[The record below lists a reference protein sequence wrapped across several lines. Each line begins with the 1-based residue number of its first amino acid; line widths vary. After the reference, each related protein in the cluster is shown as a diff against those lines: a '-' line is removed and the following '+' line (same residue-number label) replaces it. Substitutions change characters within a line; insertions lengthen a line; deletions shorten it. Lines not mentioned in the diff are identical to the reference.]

1 MRGWDVGGVLG
12 VQQRIKKRLEQILNS
27 LFFYR
32 SCVFFTNLI
41 NVLYIRRGKIP
52 GQKKVRQEVRSVT
65 ECKTPKK
72 KNNGKQNEE
81 GVAFD
86 LLTWTAW
93 WGEGTPLKIT
103 NSFRKNQSDPKSST
117 VLSNVSLS
125 VGAPVRVYLHSL
137 VRRLLYSHLTPS
149 TLSSPSLPPVLSPPV
164 HSHPD
169 TPPFLLLPHRS
180 MGDYVWCYDQ
190 CMSAALPVPPPS
202 SGGRGSEAPRCTTTR
217 VKKRPHLQ
225 RKSQSRPAGRSAQT
239 LLPVVWIS
247 AVNSYTLKRSLVD
260 LRISHCT
267 NTKHTHIVREYVVF
281 SGVWLDLCWTC
292 CGRRYEED
300 SLLLFHCRAALCCEQ
315 SLTHLLV
322 TDLKQYVE
330 FVEASDCWSN

>member
-1 MRGWDVGGVLG
+1 MFCTSD
-12 VQQRIKKRLEQILNS
+12 
-27 LFFYR
+27 
-32 SCVFFTNLI
+32 
-41 NVLYIRRGKIP
+41 
-52 GQKKVRQEVRSVT
+52 GQNPWTEKSPTGSRSVT

-225 RKSQSRPAGRSAQT
+225 RKSRSRPAGRSAQT

-315 SLTHLLV
+315 SETHLLV